1 MQFLPKLENQTEN
14 EFISELM
21 ADCLDLHV
29 FAKAATIQTLDEK
42 NQTGIMS
49 FYLEYGDEPQY
60 ELLRLLGFYS
70 EINPEA
76 QKDMLP
82 KINQLAVKARSY
94 VTKLKNQSP
103 ETRRIR
109 GSAEYLYL
117 EGASSEEIVTEM
129 IDTGVLAEFDSNK
142 KALFENHL
150 NKINLYLNNFPS
162 HSKIEAIKQEEN
174 WDTLDLGAIEELE
187 RKNNESKICILF
199 TINYFCFL
207 INYF

>member
-29 FAKAATIQTLDEK
+29 FAKAGTIQTLDEK

-82 KINQLAVKARSY
+82 KINELAAKARSY
-94 VTKLKNQSP
+94 INKLKKQSP

-117 EGASSEEIVTEM
+117 EGASPEEIVTEM

-142 KALFENHL
+142 KALFDNHL

-162 HSKIEAIKQEEN
+162 HSKIEEIKQEED

-187 RKNNESKICILF
+187 RKNNELRSILVKRE
-199 TINYFCFL
+199 NL
-207 INYF
+207 H

>member
-82 KINQLAVKARSY
+82 KINELAAKARSY
-94 VTKLKNQSP
+94 INKLKKQSP

-117 EGASSEEIVTEM
+117 EGASPEEIVTDM

-142 KALFENHL
+142 KALFDNHL

-162 HSKIEAIKQEEN
+162 HSKIEEIKQEED

-187 RKNNESKICILF
+187 RKNNELRSILVKRE
-199 TINYFCFL
+199 NL
-207 INYF
+207 H

>member
-29 FAKAATIQTLDEK
+29 FAKAATIQTLDKK

-82 KINQLAVKARSY
+82 KINELAAKARSY
-94 VTKLKNQSP
+94 INKLNKQSP

-117 EGASSEEIVTEM
+117 EGASPEEIVTEM

-142 KALFENHL
+142 KALFDNHL

-162 HSKIEAIKQEEN
+162 HSKIEEIKQKED

-187 RKNNESKICILF
+187 RKNNELTSILVKRE
-199 TINYFCFL
+199 NL
-207 INYF
+207 H

>member
-60 ELLRLLGFYS
+60 KLLRLLGFYS

-82 KINQLAVKARSY
+82 KINELAAKARSY
-94 VTKLKNQSP
+94 INKLKKQSP

-117 EGASSEEIVTEM
+117 EGASPEEIVTEM
-129 IDTGVLAEFDSNK
+129 IDAGVLAEFDSNK
-142 KALFENHL
+142 KALFDNHL

-162 HSKIEAIKQEEN
+162 HSKIEEIKQEED

-187 RKNNESKICILF
+187 RKNNELRSILVKRE
-199 TINYFCFL
+199 NL
-207 INYF
+207 H

>member
-82 KINQLAVKARSY
+82 KINELAAKARSY
-94 VTKLKNQSP
+94 INKLKKQSP

-117 EGASSEEIVTEM
+117 EGASPEEIVTEM

-162 HSKIEAIKQEEN
+162 HSKIEEIKQEED

-187 RKNNESKICILF
+187 RKNNELRSILVKRE
-199 TINYFCFL
+199 NL
-207 INYF
+207 H

>member
-117 EGASSEEIVTEM
+117 EGASPEEIVTEM

-142 KALFENHL
+142 KALFDNHL

-162 HSKIEAIKQEEN
+162 HSKIEAIKQEDD

-187 RKNNESKICILF
+187 KKENELRSILVKRE
-199 TINYFCFL
+199 NL
-207 INYF
+207 H

>member
-60 ELLRLLGFYS
+60 KLLRLLGFYS

-82 KINQLAVKARSY
+82 KINELAAKARSY
-94 VTKLKNQSP
+94 INKLKKQSP

-162 HSKIEAIKQEEN
+162 HSKIEEIKQEED

-187 RKNNESKICILF
+187 RKNNELRSILVKRE
-199 TINYFCFL
+199 NL
-207 INYF
+207 H

>member
-117 EGASSEEIVTEM
+117 EGASPEEIVTEM

-142 KALFENHL
+142 KALFDNHL

-162 HSKIEAIKQEEN
+162 YSKIEEIKQEED

-187 RKNNESKICILF
+187 RKNNELSSILVKRE
-199 TINYFCFL
+199 NL
-207 INYF
+207 H

>member
-82 KINQLAVKARSY
+82 KINELAAKARSY
-94 VTKLKNQSP
+94 INKLKKQSP

-117 EGASSEEIVTEM
+117 EGASPEEIVTEM

-142 KALFENHL
+142 KALFDNHL
-150 NKINLYLNNFPS
+150 NKINLYLNNFPN
-162 HSKIEAIKQEEN
+162 HSKIEAIKQEED

-187 RKNNESKICILF
+187 RKNNELRSILVKRE
-199 TINYFCFL
+199 NL
-207 INYF
+207 H

>member
-117 EGASSEEIVTEM
+117 EGASPEEIVTEM

-187 RKNNESKICILF
+187 RKNNELRSILVKRE
-199 TINYFCFL
+199 NL
-207 INYF
+207 H

>member
-94 VTKLKNQSP
+94 VTKLKKQSP

-129 IDTGVLAEFDSNK
+129 IDTGVLEEFDTNK
-142 KALFENHL
+142 KALFNNHL

-187 RKNNESKICILF
+187 RKDNELRSILVKRE
-199 TINYFCFL
+199 NL
-207 INYF
+207 H

>member
-29 FAKAATIQTLDEK
+29 FAKAGTIQTLDEK

-82 KINQLAVKARSY
+82 KINQLAAKARSY
-94 VTKLKNQSP
+94 INKLKKQSP

-117 EGASSEEIVTEM
+117 EGASPEEIVTEM

-142 KALFENHL
+142 KALFDNHL

-162 HSKIEAIKQEEN
+162 HSKIEEIKQEDD

-187 RKNNESKICILF
+187 RKNNELRSILVKRE
-199 TINYFCFL
+199 NL
-207 INYF
+207 H

>member
-49 FYLEYGDEPQY
+49 FYLEYSDEPQY

-82 KINQLAVKARSY
+82 KINELAAKARSY
-94 VTKLKNQSP
+94 INKLKKQSP

-117 EGASSEEIVTEM
+117 EGASPEEIVTEM

-142 KALFENHL
+142 KALFDNHL

-162 HSKIEAIKQEEN
+162 HSKIEEIKQEED

-187 RKNNESKICILF
+187 RKNNELRSILVKRE
-199 TINYFCFL
+199 NL
-207 INYF
+207 H

>member
-117 EGASSEEIVTEM
+117 EGASPEEIVTEM

-142 KALFENHL
+142 KALFDNHL

-187 RKNNESKICILF
+187 RKDNELRSILVKRE
-199 TINYFCFL
+199 NL
-207 INYF
+207 H

>member
-82 KINQLAVKARSY
+82 KINELAAKARSY
-94 VTKLKNQSP
+94 INKLKKQSP

-117 EGASSEEIVTEM
+117 EGASPEEIVTEM

-142 KALFENHL
+142 KALFDNHL

-187 RKNNESKICILF
+187 RKDNELRSILVKRE
-199 TINYFCFL
+199 NL
-207 INYF
+207 H

>member
-1 MQFLPKLENQTEN
+1 MQFLSKLENQTEN

-117 EGASSEEIVTEM
+117 EGASPEEIVTEM

-142 KALFENHL
+142 KALFDNHL

-162 HSKIEAIKQEEN
+162 HSKIEEIKQEED

-187 RKNNESKICILF
+187 RKNNELRSILVKRE
-199 TINYFCFL
+199 NL
-207 INYF
+207 H

>member
-14 EFISELM
+14 DFISELM

-60 ELLRLLGFYS
+60 ELLRLLGFYN

-82 KINQLAVKARSY
+82 KINQLAAKARSY
-94 VTKLKNQSP
+94 INKLKKQSP

-117 EGASSEEIVTEM
+117 EGASPEEIVTEM

-142 KALFENHL
+142 KALFDNHL

-162 HSKIEAIKQEEN
+162 HSKIEAIKQEED
-174 WDTLDLGAIEELE
+174 WDTLDLGAIDELE
-187 RKNNESKICILF
+187 RKNNELRSILVKRE
-199 TINYFCFL
+199 NL
-207 INYF
+207 H

>member
-82 KINQLAVKARSY
+82 KINELAAKARSY
-94 VTKLKNQSP
+94 INKLKKQSP

-117 EGASSEEIVTEM
+117 EGASPEEIVTEM

-142 KALFENHL
+142 KALFNNHL

-162 HSKIEAIKQEEN
+162 HSKIEEIKQEED

-187 RKNNESKICILF
+187 RKNNELRSILVKRE
-199 TINYFCFL
+199 NL
-207 INYF
+207 H

>member
-117 EGASSEEIVTEM
+117 EGASPEEIVTEM

-142 KALFENHL
+142 KALFDNHL

-187 RKNNESKICILF
+187 RKNNELRSILVKRE
-199 TINYFCFL
+199 NL
-207 INYF
+207 H

>member
-14 EFISELM
+14 EYIKELM

-29 FAKAATIQTLDEK
+29 FAKSETIQTLDEK

-49 FYLEYGDEPQY
+49 FYLEYSDEPQY

-82 KINQLAVKARSY
+82 KINKLADEARAY
-94 VTKLKNQSP
+94 VSKLNNQSP
-103 ETRRIR
+103 EIRRVR

-117 EGASSEEIVTEM
+117 EGSSPEEIVTEM
-129 IDTGVLAEFDSNK
+129 IDTGVLEEFDINK
-142 KALFENHL
+142 TNLFENHL
-150 NKINLYLNNFPS
+150 NKIKTYLKNFPS
-162 HSKIEAIKQEEN
+162 HSKIEEIKQEDD
-174 WDTLDLGAIEELE
+174 WDTLDLGAIEVLDKIDNDL
-187 RKNNESKICILF
+187 RSILVKQKNLH
-199 TINYFCFL
+199 
-207 INYF
+207 

>member
-60 ELLRLLGFYS
+60 KLLRLLGFYS

-82 KINQLAVKARSY
+82 KINELAAKARSY
-94 VTKLKNQSP
+94 INKLKKQSP

-117 EGASSEEIVTEM
+117 EGASPEEIVTEM

-142 KALFENHL
+142 KALFDNHL

-162 HSKIEAIKQEEN
+162 HSKIEEIKQEED

-187 RKNNESKICILF
+187 RKNNELRSILVKRE
-199 TINYFCFL
+199 NL
-207 INYF
+207 H

>member
-82 KINQLAVKARSY
+82 KINELASKARSY
-94 VTKLKNQSP
+94 INKLKKQSP

-117 EGASSEEIVTEM
+117 EGASPEEIVTEM

-142 KALFENHL
+142 KALFDNHL

-162 HSKIEAIKQEEN
+162 HSKIEEIKQEED

-187 RKNNESKICILF
+187 RKNNELRSILVKRE
-199 TINYFCFL
+199 NL
-207 INYF
+207 H

>member
-60 ELLRLLGFYS
+60 KLLRLLGFYS

-82 KINQLAVKARSY
+82 KINELADKARSY
-94 VTKLKNQSP
+94 INKLKKQSP

-117 EGASSEEIVTEM
+117 EGASPEEIVTEM
-129 IDTGVLAEFDSNK
+129 IDAGVEGVEFVAVNTDAQDL
-142 KALFENHL
+142 KASKAKQKVQLGLNLTKENFE
-150 NKINLYLNNFPS
+150 
-162 HSKIEAIKQEEN
+162 
-174 WDTLDLGAIEELE
+174 
-187 RKNNESKICILF
+187 ILK
-199 TINYFCFL
+199 
-207 INYF
+207 

>member
-82 KINQLAVKARSY
+82 KINELAAKARSY
-94 VTKLKNQSP
+94 INKLKKQSP

-117 EGASSEEIVTEM
+117 EGASPEEIVTEM

-142 KALFENHL
+142 KALFDNHL

-162 HSKIEAIKQEEN
+162 HSKIEEIKQEED

-187 RKNNESKICILF
+187 RKNNELRSILVKRE
-199 TINYFCFL
+199 NL
-207 INYF
+207 H

>member
-82 KINQLAVKARSY
+82 KINELAAKARSY
-94 VTKLKNQSP
+94 INKLKKQSP

-117 EGASSEEIVTEM
+117 EGASPEEIVTEM

-142 KALFENHL
+142 KALFDNHL

-162 HSKIEAIKQEEN
+162 HSKIEEIKQEED

-187 RKNNESKICILF
+187 RKNNELRSIIVKRENLH
-199 TINYFCFL
+199 
-207 INYF
+207 

>member
-1 MQFLPKLENQTEN
+1 MQFLSKLENQTEN

-82 KINQLAVKARSY
+82 KINELAAKARSY
-94 VTKLKNQSP
+94 INKLKKQSP

-117 EGASSEEIVTEM
+117 EGASPEEIVTEM

-142 KALFENHL
+142 KALFDNHL

-162 HSKIEAIKQEEN
+162 HSKIEEIKQEED

-187 RKNNESKICILF
+187 RKNNELRSILVKRE
-199 TINYFCFL
+199 NL
-207 INYF
+207 H

>member
-42 NQTGIMS
+42 NQSGIMS

-82 KINQLAVKARSY
+82 KINQLAAKARSY
-94 VTKLKNQSP
+94 INKLKKQSP

-117 EGASSEEIVTEM
+117 EGASPEEIVTEM

-142 KALFENHL
+142 KALFDNHL

-162 HSKIEAIKQEEN
+162 HSKIEAIKQEED

-187 RKNNESKICILF
+187 RKNNELRSILVKRE
-199 TINYFCFL
+199 NL
-207 INYF
+207 H